1 MVHAAAATHSH
12 LLKKDHLKGLLRKL
26 AKEYRLVAPVR
37 NRHGDVL
44 FTVIDDL
51 DAAEIELSE
60 PPQNSLKQ
68 FFLPQQERLYTYTAS
83 PEGYDFRPAQPTI
96 PPTVYFGVHPCDLSA
111 VLYMDVVFSR
121 RQRDPF
127 YLRRRQGSVLI
138 GVNCNSPSPNC
149 FCNATGSGPFLE
161 MGSDLQL
168 TDLGDRF
175 LVETGRA
182 PGQAL
187 IERWQG
193 FFSPS
198 ADKDRAAHYQT
209 FLEARGRFSRQVHVE
224 QAIRQLEADAV
235 PDEIFA
241 ELSLRCQDCG
251 GCAYLCPTCTCFT
264 ISDQQLDAAS
274 GQRLRSWDA
283 CTFAG
288 FTSMAGGHNPV
299 QAKTGAIRQRFTHKL
314 RDDVR
319 QNGRPSCVGCGRC
332 VSICFGGTDI
342 VRFVERVCQG
352 SL

>member
-1 MVHAAAATHSH
+1 MPHAADTTDSH
-12 LLKKDHLKGLLRKL
+12 LLKKDHLKGFLRKL

-37 NRHGDVL
+37 NRHSDVL

-51 DAAEIELSE
+51 DAAEIELTE

-68 FFLPQQERLYTYTAS
+68 FFLPQQEQLSTYTVT
-83 PEGYDFRPAQPTI
+83 PEGYDFRPTQPTI
-96 PPTVYFGVHPCDLSA
+96 PPTVYFGVHPCDLSS

-127 YLRRRQGSVLI
+127 YLRRRQDSVLI
-138 GVNCNSPSPNC
+138 GINCNFPTPKC
-149 FCNATGSGPFLE
+149 FCNATGSGPFIE

-175 LVETGRA
+175 LVEIGRA
-182 PGQAL
+182 PGLAL

-193 FFSPS
+193 FFTP
-198 ADKDRAAHYQT
+198 ADNKDRAARYQA
-209 FLEARGRFSRQVHVE
+209 FLEARGRFSRQVRVE
-224 QAIRQLEADAV
+224 QAIRRLEAGTV
-235 PDEIFA
+235 PKEVWED
-241 ELSLRCQDCG
+241 LSLRCQDCG

-264 ISDQQLDAAS
+264 ISDQQLDAVS

-288 FTSMAGGHNPV
+288 FTAMAGGHNPV
-299 QAKTGAIRQRFTHKL
+299 QAKTSAIRQRFEHKL

-319 QNGRPSCVGCGRC
+319 LTGRPSCVGCGRC
-332 VSICFGGTDI
+332 VGICFGGTDI
-342 VRFVERVCQG
+342 VRFVERACQG